1 MRLKFKQGG
10 TDAVI
15 AVTNVHYCKHKVKV
29 FDNKPDDEV
38 DEFGNTYRCGLLVS
52 QQGMPQNTGLMFVGI
67 SRFNCNDIVE
77 ELLKYGY
84 ADISDYEY
92 TDIIRINGKQ
102 LYVSSFDKKYFVS
115 FQDRNDKNAQHLL
128 ITNYKIGD

>member
-92 TDIIRINGKQ
+92 TDIKDNRLIFPFLDKVQIRNII
-102 LYVSSFDKKYFVS
+102 YKKS
-115 FQDRNDKNAQHLL
+115 IIKKGEKCTW
-128 ITNYKIGD
+128 IT

>member
-52 QQGMPQNTGLMFVGI
+52 QQGMPQNTGLMFDQQI
-67 SRFNCNDIVE
+67 QLQRYCRRIVE
-77 ELLKYGY
+77 
-84 ADISDYEY
+84 IW
-92 TDIIRINGKQ
+92 ICRHQ
-102 LYVSSFDKKYFVS
+102 
-115 FQDRNDKNAQHLL
+115 
-128 ITNYKIGD
+128 

>member
-77 ELLKYGY
+77 ELLKYVY

-92 TDIIRINGKQ
+92 TDIIRIT
-102 LYVSSFDKKYFVS
+102 D
-115 FQDRNDKNAQHLL
+115 
-128 ITNYKIGD
+128 

>member
-15 AVTNVHYCKHKVKV
+15 AATNVHYCKHKVKV
-29 FDNKPDDEV
+29 FDDKPDDEV

-67 SRFNCNDIVE
+67 SKFNCNGIVD

-92 TDIIRINGKQ
+92 TDII
-102 LYVSSFDKKYFVS
+102 
-115 FQDRNDKNAQHLL
+115 
-128 ITNYKIGD
+128 ITTD

>member
-52 QQGMPQNTGLMFVGI
+52 QQGMDENAV
-67 SRFNCNDIVE
+67 IVE
-77 ELLKYGY
+77 DMSD
-84 ADISDYEY
+84 ADICVLQDGWTRSKTCVEEYRQAEKVHICVQESYLY
-92 TDIIRINGKQ
+92 TDR
-102 LYVSSFDKKYFVS
+102 LVAHVS
-115 FQDRNDKNAQHLL
+115 
-128 ITNYKIGD
+128 

>member
-10 TDAVI
+10 TDVVI
-15 AVTNVHYCKHKVKV
+15 AATNARYCRHKVKV

-52 QQGMPQNTGLMFVGI
+52 QQGMPHNAGLMFVGI
-67 SRFNCNDIVE
+67 SRMNCNDIVE

-92 TDIIRINGKQ
+92 TDIIM
-102 LYVSSFDKKYFVS
+102 
-115 FQDRNDKNAQHLL
+115 
-128 ITNYKIGD
+128 ITD